1 MAKRHVN
8 CLLELVWKPKLFAK
22 YFVKLD
28 IIYLTLSLEIETE
41 SKFVE
46 DSNFG
51 HKLLTFQL
59 SNFKELETIITN
71 KYAYGDQPTCIP
83 AYHGYRQNV
92 GLYMYVT

>member
-28 IIYLTLSLEIETE
+28 IRYLTLSLEIETDP
-41 SKFVE
+41 KFVE

-51 HKLLTFQL
+51 HKLLTVRL
-59 SNFKELETIITN
+59 SNFKELETMIITSMPMVTN
-71 KYAYGDQPTCIP
+71 L
-83 AYHGYRQNV
+83 HVFQNIMDI
-92 GLYMYVT
+92 GRM